1 MDQDNQQIYEEIL
14 EAIELC
20 RSHVLDTCQFELG
33 ESQNWPALRTRLLRA
48 FGDRGLEARIRG
60 IFTGFGLQIGDAHE

>member
-1 MDQDNQQIYEEIL
+1 MNLDQQDIYEQVL

-33 ESQNWPALRTRLLRA
+33 ESPNWPALRTRLLRA
-48 FGDRGLEARIRG
+48 FGDRGLEARVRG
-60 IFTGFGLQIGDAHE
+60 IFMGQGLQMGDSHE